1 MMPVLHCVL
10 ALWVN
15 RVAAEYTQLC
25 GTVKTGIVC
34 SKRSIASNL
43 LTKVRFAK
51 TLGYYYCDG

>member
-34 SKRSIASNL
+34 
-43 LTKVRFAK
+43 
-51 TLGYYYCDG
+51 